1 MEISII
7 LDNKL
12 VRNYDFC
19 RKERQSLDSWIGNLE
34 KKDLKLYKV
43 LVFTVAGLNYAS
55 AVLADT
61 TAAVGKIDSAGSMI
75 LGVSQSIGYWLCL
88 VGCIVEILKS
98 VMNGTSKDAA
108 KIMIKYI
115 LYFAALY
122 LMPFAFDMIRDI
134 FA

>member
-7 LDNKL
+7 LDNRV
-12 VRNYDFC
+12 VRNYDFS
-19 RKERQSLDSWIGNLE
+19 RREKQSLNDWIGNVE
-34 KKDLKLYKV
+34 KKDTRLYKI
-43 LVFTVAGLNYAS
+43 LVFTIAGLNYANT
-55 AVLADT
+55 VLADT
-61 TAAVGKIDSAGSMI
+61 SAAVSKINSAGYMI
-75 LGVSQSIGYWLCL
+75 LSVAQSIGYWLCL
-88 VGCIVEILKS
+88 VGCIIEILKS
-98 VMNGTSKDAA
+98 VMNGTSKDAG